1 MPQTVNGQDTSEEKP
16 EKENQSAEQ
25 NSEKEDHAAA
35 QKPEKENRPAA
46 AASIARQRPGQRQQ
60 ERIQRIAR
68 RRKRQRIWTASIAA
82 FLLVV
87 LGITLDVFYQNY
99 NAQQEAIHTHATAT
113 ADAHAHATAT
123 VFANATAT
131 VVSKNCFVSPDG
143 AAVPEVYASGTTP
156 TAGPTTA
163 PLLKGTPVTLK
174 DGLKY
179 VDIKVGTGTALQ
191 DGKTISANYTGWLAS
206 TCQKFDS
213 SYDAH
218 SGTAAA
224 PISIQLATGQLI
236 PGWVEG
242 LVGMKPDGIRRLY
255 IPSALG
261 YGNQAAGSIP
271 ANSDLIFD
279 VQLISFK

>member
-1 MPQTVNGQDTSEEKP
+1 MPQTVNGQDTSE
-16 EKENQSAEQ
+16 
-25 NSEKEDHAAA
+25 
-35 QKPEKENRPAA
+35 QKPEKDNRSAESNSEKDNRSAESNSEKDNRSAA
-46 AASIARQRPGQRQQ
+46 AGARTRPGQRQQ
-60 ERIQRIAR
+60 ERIQRLAR

-99 NAQQEAIHTHATAT
+99 NAQQAAIREHATAT

-143 AAVPEVYASGTTP
+143 AAVPEIYASDTTP

-179 VDIKVGTGTALQ
+179 VDIKVGTGEALQ

-242 LVGMKPDGIRRLY
+242 LVGMKPGGIRRLY

>member
-1 MPQTVNGQDTSEEKP
+1 MPQTVNGQDTSEKKP
-16 EKENQSAEQ
+16 EKDNRS
-25 NSEKEDHAAA
+25 AAA
-35 QKPEKENRPAA
+35 VAGRV
-46 AASIARQRPGQRQQ
+46 RPGQRQQ

-68 RRKRQRIWTASIAA
+68 RRKRQRIWSASIAA
-82 FLLVV
+82 ALLIV
-87 LGITLDVFYQNY
+87 LGVTADIFYQNY
-99 NAQQEAIHTHATAT
+99 NMQQETLHAHATGT
-113 ADAHAHATAT
+113 ADAHVHATGTVLAEATAT
-123 VFANATAT
+123 VI
-131 VVSKNCFVSPDG
+131 SKDCFLSPDG
-143 AAVPEVYASGTTP
+143 AAVPEVYASSTAP

-179 VDIKVGTGTALQ
+179 VDIKTGTGTALQ

-218 SGTAAA
+218 GTTAAA

-255 IPSALG
+255 IPSKLG
-261 YGNQAAGSIP
+261 YGSQAQGSIP
-271 ANSDLIFD
+271 ANADLIFD